1 MRCRGLLV
9 ALLVLGRAPGSAGAQ
24 TPSCEAATVGQ
35 VACFESKLCACM
47 FERGGT
53 MTGRARGYRWDCG
66 ILRPGCGGDATTPAT
81 TGGYAGELPA
91 AVGLDRSQTVI
102 TNQAGRA
109 NVGQIGDGAVIVVPP
124 PTKP

>member
-1 MRCRGLLV
+1 MRRCVVLA
-9 ALLVLGRAPGSAGAQ
+9 ALLVPGLVPWAAGAQ
-24 TPSCEAATVGQ
+24 APSCDATSVGQ

-81 TGGYAGELPA
+81 AGGYAGELPA

-109 NVGQIGDGAVIVVPP
+109 NVGRVGDGAVIVLPP
-124 PTKP
+124 PAKP

>member
-1 MRCRGLLV
+1 MRCRAVLV
-9 ALLVLGRAPGSAGAQ
+9 VSLVLGVVPWAADAQ
-24 TPSCEAATVGQ
+24 APSCDATSVGL

-109 NVGQIGDGAVIVVPP
+109 NLGQVGDGAVIVLPP
-124 PTKP
+124 PVKP